1 MKNII
6 TLFRVRKGLAGI
18 MMLAALFVF
27 SSGCSI
33 DRKLAKEFVQ
43 DEDRPPVI
51 LKEPGNIYMVSYKD
65 TDADTSGLAKWQI
78 DSIRFHESE
87 IISKTDAQ
95 KFKNHFFNAFREQMG
110 KYGFDFYQGERLKE
124 LFENDTLQPIVIN
137 FPQMELEEYIQPYS
151 DVGYVKGRE
160 YFKNFDL
167 DAVNLNTW
175 LKLSMRDMEGQE
187 FYFISDSIT
196 DKVRGNYFED
206 DETRQ
211 VRYKY
216 KYRDVKEEDMY
227 RFAEDMGTN
236 YAQYIFDHYMNRFI
250 KRNRNSSAPRRFLYH
265 YDPQSGDFL
274 LIKKLPWIKME
285 MDEVLR
291 NK

>member
-1 MKNII
+1 MKNITI
-6 TLFRVRKGLAGI
+6 SSGKGLSGI
-18 MMLAALFVF
+18 MILAALLVF
-27 SSGCSI
+27 ASGCSI

-43 DEDRPPVI
+43 SEERPPVI
-51 LKEPGNIYMVSYKD
+51 LKQPSAIYMVSYKD
-65 TDADTSGLAKWQI
+65 TDTDTSGLAKWQI
-78 DSIRFHESE
+78 DSVRFHESA
-87 IISKTDAQ
+87 IIKNVNPQ
-95 KFKNHFFNAFREQMG
+95 KFKASFFDAFKNQFSN
-110 KYGFDFYQGERLKE
+110 YGFEFYEGQKLKA
-124 LFENDTLQPIVIN
+124 LFENDTIHPIVVS

-167 DAVNLNTW
+167 DAVNLNAW
-175 LKLSMRDMEGQE
+175 LNLSMRGREGQE

-196 DKVRGNYFED
+196 DKVRGFYFED
-206 DETRQ
+206 DETRK

-216 KYRDVKEEDMY
+216 KYRDVDEEDMY
-227 RFAEDMGTN
+227 RFAQDMGTN

-274 LIKKLPWIKME
+274 LIKKLPWIRME

-291 NK
+291 KK